1 MTSVPLRAA
10 APEPIY
16 AVLTTRTRP
25 AAWWEQFA
33 TTMWVLCTFIDFPGN
48 EFILYPC
55 ALLFLTLFVTYR
67 DVTFPV
73 ALKCALLLVI
83 PVLGT
88 FSAGWS
94 PEPVAAFRG
103 GAMMVLHFFIMVTV
117 ASRLTRQEIVRAV
130 FFAGV
135 IAIAFAAPLINTF
148 DKGGP
153 YGSKNIFAI
162 RMLICVLA
170 SLAVA
175 FEAKE
180 HILLRL
186 FAIPVLIVALVFT
199 LAADSATALVFA
211 VAGILVMTGLWM
223 FWQPVTRVRHLRSVV
238 LLFFVALVAIG
249 VFAFLAVP
257 NNRIIDEF
265 LGALGKDTTLTNR
278 TIIWEAGIRAAH
290 EKPWFGLGFDG
301 FWRDSTGAAQTL
313 NELDS
318 KPFGTKLSFHNSYIE
333 VWVALGYVGLTSF
346 IVAICWSYLTTI
358 IGWFKS
364 QGMASSFFL
373 TISTIILT
381 STFTESYM
389 LGTFDTLVFLFYTA
403 PITAM
408 AEKYHLGER
417 QYVRLRPNP
426 D

>member
-186 FAIPVLIVALVFT
+186 FALPVLVVALVFT
-199 LAADSATALVFA
+199 LVADSATALVFA

-238 LLFFVALVAIG
+238 LLFIVALVAVG

-290 EKPWFGLGFDG
+290 EKPWFGLGFEG

-346 IVAICWSYLTTI
+346 IVAISWSYLTTI

>member
-186 FAIPVLIVALVFT
+186 FALPVLVVALVFT
-199 LAADSATALVFA
+199 LVADSATALVFA

-238 LLFFVALVAIG
+238 LLFIVALITIG
-249 VFAFLAVP
+249 VFAFLAIP

-278 TIIWEAGIRAAH
+278 TIIWEAGIRAAQ
-290 EKPWFGLGFDG
+290 ERPWFGLGFDG

-346 IVAICWSYLTTI
+346 IVAISWSYLTTI

>member
-1 MTSVPLRAA
+1 MTAVPLQAA

-25 AAWWEQFA
+25 AAWWEQVA
-33 TTMWVLCTFIDFPGN
+33 TMLWVLCTFIEFPGN

-55 ALLFLTLFVTYR
+55 ALLFLGVFAMYR

-73 ALKCALLLVI
+73 ALKGLLLLAV
-83 PVLGT
+83 PLLGML
-88 FSAGWS
+88 SAGWS
-94 PEPVAAFRG
+94 PEPVSAFRS
-103 GAMMVLHFFIMVTV
+103 GAMMVLHFLIMVTV
-117 ASRLTRQEIVRAV
+117 ASRLTRQQIVRAV

-148 DKGGP
+148 DTGGP

-175 FEAKE
+175 FEVKE
-180 HILLRL
+180 NILLRL
-186 FAIPVLIVALVFT
+186 FAVPVLIIALVFT

-211 VAGILVMTGLWM
+211 ITGILVMTALWM
-223 FWQPVTRVRHLRSVV
+223 FWQPVTRVRHLRSFV
-238 LLFFVALVAIG
+238 LLTFVAFVAVG
-249 VFAFLAVP
+249 VLAFLALP
-257 NNRIIDEF
+257 NNRIVDDF

-278 TIIWEAGIRAAH
+278 TIIWEAGIRAAQ
-290 EKPWFGLGFDG
+290 EKPWFGLGLDG

-333 VWVALGYVGLTSF
+333 VWVALGYVGLSAF
-346 IVAICWSYLTTI
+346 IVAISWSYLTTI
-358 IGWFKS
+358 VGWFKS

-373 TISTIILT
+373 TISTIILI

-403 PITAM
+403 PITAI

-417 QYVRLRPNP
+417 QYVRLRADPA
-426 D
+426 

>member
-55 ALLFLTLFVTYR
+55 ALLFLSLFVTYR

-186 FAIPVLIVALVFT
+186 FAIPVLVVALVFT
-199 LAADSATALVFA
+199 LVADSATALVFA

-346 IVAICWSYLTTI
+346 IVAISWSYLTTI

>member
-1 MTSVPLRAA
+1 MTAVPLRAA

-25 AAWWEQFA
+25 ATWWEQLA
-33 TTMWVLCTFIDFPGN
+33 TMLWVLCTFIEFPGN

-55 ALLFLTLFVTYR
+55 ALLFLGLYAIYR
-67 DVTFPV
+67 DVAFPV
-73 ALKCALLLVI
+73 TLGALLLLAV

-88 FSAGWS
+88 LSAGWS
-94 PEPVAAFRG
+94 PDPVGAFRG
-103 GAMMVLHFFIMVTV
+103 GAMMILHFFIMVTV
-117 ASRLTRQEIVRAV
+117 ASRLTRQQIVRAV

-148 DKGGP
+148 DTGGP

-170 SLAVA
+170 ALAVA

-180 HILLRL
+180 HVLLRL
-186 FAIPVLIVALVFT
+186 FALPVLLVAFVFM
-199 LAADSATALVFA
+199 LAADSATALVFS
-211 VAGILVMTGLWM
+211 VAGILIMTGLWM
-223 FWQPVTRVRHLRSVV
+223 FWQPVTRVRHLRSFV
-238 LLFFVALVAIG
+238 LLVLVSAMAVG
-249 VFAFLAVP
+249 VLVLLANP
-257 NNRIIDEF
+257 DNRIVDEF
-265 LGALGKDTTLTNR
+265 LGSLGKDTTLTNR
-278 TIIWEAGIRAAH
+278 TIIWEAGIRAAQ
-290 EKPWFGLGFDG
+290 ERPLFGLGFEG

-318 KPFGTKLSFHNSYIE
+318 KPFGTKLSFHNTYIE
-333 VWVALGYVGLTSF
+333 VWVALGYVGL
-346 IVAICWSYLTTI
+346 VALIIAFAWSYLTTV

-364 QGMASSFFL
+364 QGMASSFLL
-373 TISTIILT
+373 TMATVILI

-389 LGTFDTLVFLFYTA
+389 LGTFDTLVFLFYIAPLTA
-403 PITAM
+403 L
-408 AEKYHLGER
+408 AEKYHTGQR

>member
-1 MTSVPLRAA
+1 
-10 APEPIY
+10 
-16 AVLTTRTRP
+16 VLTTRTRP

-186 FAIPVLIVALVFT
+186 FAIPVLVVALVFT
-199 LAADSATALVFA
+199 LVADSATALVFA

-346 IVAICWSYLTTI
+346 IVAISWSYLTTI

>member
-10 APEPIY
+10 APEPTY

-94 PEPVAAFRG
+94 PEPFAAFRG

-186 FAIPVLIVALVFT
+186 FALPVLVVALVFT
-199 LAADSATALVFA
+199 LVADSATALVFA

-238 LLFFVALVAIG
+238 LLFIVALITIG
-249 VFAFLAVP
+249 VFAFLAIP

-278 TIIWEAGIRAAH
+278 TIIWEAGIRAAQ
-290 EKPWFGLGFDG
+290 ERPWFGLGFDG

-346 IVAICWSYLTTI
+346 IVAISWSYLTTI